1 MSAPTDTNSAYAA
14 FFEHAYDAQYIRTLD
29 GKRFLNVNQAF
40 TELVGY
46 SRVQC
51 ESGEVTPE
59 SLVHPDVAATQYSDV
74 RIEWNERNEARYDLR
89 ILAGDGTS
97 KIVEFSVRRLRH
109 GGLQVVLGSARD
121 VTARRNLEDRLKE
134 EIGIQRR
141 KTIEAAKASVRIW
154 QLTEKIRAVPRLAE
168 ELLEAEDE
176 AELLARAGQF
186 LTDPDGLNYGSV
198 SIFVLEGD
206 ALVRRWSTALAGRK
220 KFNINKQTPYAR
232 VARGEG
238 EIAPDPGSVILPLP
252 GAEALLG
259 VVEVHF
265 DEDER
270 ILFDASQTVR
280 SGQLDIVRTLAN
292 SLGLM
297 ITNMRL
303 YQRVQQQTIVDE
315 LTAVFNRRYLDSKIK
330 DEVRRAKRYK
340 RPLSVL
346 MLDLDKFKHINDTLG
361 HAQGDETLRELAK
374 ILKGQTR
381 EIDIV
386 CRYGGDEF
394 TMLLPETDSV
404 AAERKAERLRKKVAE
419 FPFANL
425 SDAGRPLMFSCS
437 IGGASLTV
445 ETDGDAELLKRADD
459 ALYKSKRDGRN
470 RVTFL

>member
-1 MSAPTDTNSAYAA
+1 VERAQRGALRPAAADGRRPRQDRGVLRAP
-14 FFEHAYDAQYIRTLD
+14 Q
-29 GKRFLNVNQAF
+29 
-40 TELVGY
+40 
-46 SRVQC
+46 
-51 ESGEVTPE
+51 
-59 SLVHPDVAATQYSDV
+59 
-74 RIEWNERNEARYDLR
+74 
-89 ILAGDGTS
+89 
-97 KIVEFSVRRLRH
+97 
-109 GGLQVVLGSARD
+109 LGSARD
-121 VTARRNLEDRLKE
+121 VTERRNLEERLKE

-154 QLTEKIRAVPRLAE
+154 QLTEKIRNVPRLAE
-168 ELLEAEDE
+168 ELLGAEDE
-176 AELLARAGQF
+176 DALLERAGEF
-186 LTDPDGLNYGSV
+186 LTDPDGQNYGSV
-198 SIFVLEGD
+198 SIFLKDGD
-206 ALVRRWSTALAGRK
+206 VLVRRWSTQPKGRK
-220 KFNINKQTPYAR
+220 KFNITKNTPYAR

-238 EIAPDPGSVILPLP
+238 EIAIDPGGVILPLP

-297 ITNMRL
+297 ITNLRL

-315 LTAVFNRRYLDSKIK
+315 LTGVFNRRFLDNKIK

-394 TMLLPETDSV
+394 TMLLPETD
-404 AAERKAERLRKKVAE
+404 AAAAQRKAERLRKKIAAHA
-419 FPFANL
+419 FANL
-425 SDAGRPLMFSCS
+425 ADAGRPLQFSMS
-437 IGGASLTV
+437 IGGASLTE
-445 ETDGDAELLKRADD
+445 ETDSEGELLKRADD

-470 RVTFL
+470 RTTFL